1 MCEQDRSRSD
11 GLLLAVISNG
21 ATSSPRH
28 SLPLDTRPIRS
39 RIGIDASSNLMRR
52 RSAGSSPQP
61 TRVRPDAS
69 PRGASSFRRAAF
81 SPTTHGFNDGNE
93 PPSSINRPPPTAGAT
108 IPASGLLLWS
118 ETSSA
123 ARMPAT
129 TPATSHRA
137 LTSAPPKGELTPLIV
152 VHCGGPVT
160 RWQLLHSTST
170 RQPDHQHAN
179 GRPVATEIPA
189 SPKACGAVRN

>member
-28 SLPLDTRPIRS
+28 SLPLDTRPNRS
-39 RIGIDASSNLMRR
+39 RNHRQR
-52 RSAGSSPQP
+52 QRPERP
-61 TRVRPDAS
+61 RVRPDAS